1 MAAPTPNLL
10 GGIPNA
16 APIAKVTLTVN
27 GQKQTVDGMI
37 TPMWQAWLSQVFNL
51 VKPLGGNGTT
61 ANRPTLGL
69 YVGLD
74 YFDLTLGYKVTVKS
88 LNPTVWVN
96 GAGGVV

>member
-27 GQKQTVDGMI
+27 GQKQ
-37 TPMWQAWLSQVFNL
+37 VFNL

-61 ANRPTLGL
+61 ANRPTMGL